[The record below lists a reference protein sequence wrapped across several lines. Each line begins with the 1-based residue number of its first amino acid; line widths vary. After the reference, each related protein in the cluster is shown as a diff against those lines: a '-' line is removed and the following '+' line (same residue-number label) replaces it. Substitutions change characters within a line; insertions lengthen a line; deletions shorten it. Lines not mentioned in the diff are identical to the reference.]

1 MSGFITATK
10 ATQAHY
16 RTPGV
21 TETVLRVSQTNGW
34 YRWANGDSKDWYRAK
49 DKARKMDETNYKTLT
64 NKHRTLY
71 STLSIFHE
79 NIFDIKFSEY
89 EGHKLQ
95 KSCQYVNNYTFGID
109 IDTVDTVNGHGINI
123 QEPKV
128 KEAVEAAAQFF
139 CDRLRE
145 HAPNS
150 VYCLFSG
157 GGIYVFLH
165 HEVLTPFFE
174 KIAFCS
180 SPDDYVSF
188 VRALTDAL
196 NIYTKKLAD
205 EFFLLN
211 PEFKDFVKV
220 DLLNGAK
227 RIFKTIFSIH
237 KKHNFAVIPLNPNRV
252 RIDFEKA
259 TLPLK
264 EDVITEGKKW
274 YVEYD
279 VTVDF
284 LNEIKPILKESKD
297 KIKIKDARTETCKTD
312 LKVSESSHEFPEY
325 PPCIRNVLNMES
337 CGVGATRALTFLAT
351 FLGHIEPDADKA
363 YIIWGEVANR
373 WHADAVVTNVFQS
386 HYKIMHCASC
396 TTLNNVKGGFPHV
409 DIKEIGACEP
419 NLRCMQIRQLNPIYY
434 TDNRMYVD
442 KLKADALEN

>member
-1 MSGFITATK
+1 MSDFITSTK
-10 ATQAHY
+10 ETQTHY

-21 TETVLRVSQTNGW
+21 METILRVSQANGW
-34 YRWANGDSKDWYRAK
+34 YRWANGDSKDWYWTK

-71 STLSIFHE
+71 STLSLFHE

-89 EGHKLQ
+89 EGKKLQ
-95 KSCQYVNNYTFGID
+95 KSCQYVNAYTFGID

-123 QEPKV
+123 QEQEV
-128 KEAVEAAAQFF
+128 KNAVEAATQFF

-145 HAPNS
+145 YAPNS

-157 GGIYVFLH
+157 GGVYVFLH
-165 HEVLTPFFE
+165 HEVFTPFFD

-180 SPDDYVSF
+180 SPYDYVSF
-188 VRALTDAL
+188 VRTLTDAL

-211 PEFKDFVKV
+211 PKYKDFVKV

-237 KKHNFAVIPLNPNRV
+237 KKHNFAVIPLNPKRV
-252 RIDFEKA
+252 IIDFDKA

-274 YVEYD
+274 YSEYD

-284 LNEIKPILKESKD
+284 LNEINQILKESKD
-297 KIKIKDARTETCKTD
+297 KIKINDVRAEVNKTD
-312 LKVSESSHEFPEY
+312 FKF
-325 PPCIRNVLNMES
+325 
-337 CGVGATRALTFLAT
+337 A
-351 FLGHIEPDADKA
+351 
-363 YIIWGEVANR
+363 
-373 WHADAVVTNVFQS
+373 
-386 HYKIMHCASC
+386 
-396 TTLNNVKGGFPHV
+396 
-409 DIKEIGACEP
+409 
-419 NLRCMQIRQLNPIYY
+419 
-434 TDNRMYVD
+434 
-442 KLKADALEN
+442 